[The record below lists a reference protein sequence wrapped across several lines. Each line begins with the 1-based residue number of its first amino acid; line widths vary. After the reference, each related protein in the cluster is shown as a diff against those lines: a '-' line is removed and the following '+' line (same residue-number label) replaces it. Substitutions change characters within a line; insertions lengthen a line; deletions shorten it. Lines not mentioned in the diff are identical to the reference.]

1 MNKQIITIGR
11 QCGSGG
17 HLLGQTLAKTL
28 GIPFYDKE
36 AIEAL
41 TLRENAKEPSC
52 TSLLFNL
59 ATGIYDG
66 YLLTKPKEGDAVDGQ
81 AQCIRALAD
90 QGPCVIVGRCADHIL
105 RDRAD
110 CLRVFVYGSMEDRV
124 RRMADR
130 EHLTE
135 DEARRQIENKD
146 FLRAR
151 HYRLITGQLWG
162 QEANYDL
169 TLNTS
174 ALDLDQCVAS
184 ILAACQ

>member
-1 MNKQIITIGR
+1 MNKQVITIGR

-17 HLLGQTLAKTL
+17 HAIGERLAQRL
-28 GIPFYDKE
+28 GIPFYDKD
-36 AIEAL
+36 AL
-41 TLRENAKEPSC
+41 ETMTLRENTPEPSC

-66 YLLTKPKEGDAVDGQ
+66 YLLTKPTEGDATAGL
-81 AQCIRALAD
+81 AQLIRDLAD
-90 QGPCVIVGRCADHIL
+90 RGPCVIVGRCADHIL
-105 RDRAD
+105 QDRAD
-110 CLRVFVYGSMEDRV
+110 CLRVFVYGNMEDRV

-151 HYRLITGQLWG
+151 HYRLVTGQTWG
-162 QEANYDL
+162 QEENYDL

-174 ALDLDQCVAS
+174 ALDPDQCVEG
-184 ILAACQ
+184 ILSACE

>member
-17 HLLGQTLAKTL
+17 HAIGKRLAQRL
-28 GIPFYDKE
+28 GIPFYDKD
-36 AIEAL
+36 AL
-41 TLRENAKEPSC
+41 ETMTLRENTPEPSC

-66 YLLTKPKEGDAVDGQ
+66 YLLTKPMEGDATAGL
-81 AQCIRALAD
+81 AQLIRDLAD
-90 QGPCVIVGRCADHIL
+90 QGPCVIVGRCADYIL
-105 RDRAD
+105 QDRDD

-146 FLRAR
+146 FLRA
-151 HYRLITGQLWG
+151 
-162 QEANYDL
+162 
-169 TLNTS
+169 
-174 ALDLDQCVAS
+174 
-184 ILAACQ
+184 